1 MIGSADYQRQ
11 LAQEAERWGMEAR
24 QQAAQMPPDWRFH
37 RRLRHN
43 RLMHTAEIDRL
54 LNRVQPGMRA
64 LELGCASG
72 WLTLALAQRGAHA
85 LGLDIAEEALAIA
98 RDYYERIRDQVSGTA
113 EYCRVD
119 LNALDLPAETYD
131 LVVVKGTLHHLI
143 ALEAVI
149 AAVHAALK
157 PGGLLWVSDS
167 DGEEAALTALIA
179 GALTFILPTQVSY
192 REKVRGLLRFGL
204 KSAARVRASM
214 QAEGLSPFEGAGR
227 GVDWLKLIEQQFMIE
242 SMRRS
247 PAFTGYLAH
256 QVRLPEALALPL
268 LYGIRAV
275 DAALVRLGALR
286 STGVV
291 VTAMKR

>member
-1 MIGSADYQRQ
+1 
-11 LAQEAERWGMEAR
+11 MEAR
-24 QQAAQMPPDWRFH
+24 QQAAQTPPDWRFH
-37 RRLRHN
+37 RQLRHN
-43 RLMHTAEIDRL
+43 RLLHTAEIDRL

-85 LGLDIAEEALAIA
+85 LGLDIADEALAIA
-98 RDYYERIRDQVSGTA
+98 RCYYERVRDQVSGTA
-113 EYCRVD
+113 DYCRVD
-119 LNALDLPAETYD
+119 LNALELPAETYD
-131 LVVVKGTLHHLI
+131 LVAVKGTLHHLI
-143 ALEAVI
+143 ALEALI
-149 AAVHAALK
+149 AEVHAALK

-167 DGEEAALTALIA
+167 DGDEAALTVLIA

-192 REKVRGLLRFGL
+192 REKARALLRFGL

-227 GVDWLKLIEQQFMIE
+227 GVDWLKLIERRFMIE
-242 SMRRS
+242 SVRRS

-291 VTAMKR
+291 VTAVKR